1 MGSPSRDGAGWA
13 VFVAEGGRA
22 VKRSVRVPRRNGVEA
37 LVESGL
43 QPGEKVVVYPSDAL
57 AEGKRIEVPG
67 GR

>member
-1 MGSPSRDGAGWA
+1 